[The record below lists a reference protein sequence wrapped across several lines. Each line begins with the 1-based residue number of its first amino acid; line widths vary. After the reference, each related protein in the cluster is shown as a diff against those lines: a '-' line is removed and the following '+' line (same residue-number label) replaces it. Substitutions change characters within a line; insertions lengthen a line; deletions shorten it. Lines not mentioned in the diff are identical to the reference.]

1 MKKSK
6 NRIYDSCIVG
16 GFLFLGVM
24 ASPPNPFV
32 FAVWL
37 LVVLGILQLIS
48 AKVYRSTVRS
58 VQESLTILHRDSQ
71 ISSKQWQETITF
83 HESRVY
89 QLKLILRNNH
99 ISIGESI

>member
-6 NRIYDSCIVG
+6 IRVYDICIVG

-24 ASPPNPFV
+24 ASPPNPLV

-58 VQESLTILHRDSQ
+58 VQKRLTILHCDSQ
-71 ISSKQWQETITF
+71 ISSRQWKETIAF
-83 HESRVY
+83 HESRVH
-89 QLKLILRNNH
+89 QLKLILRTNR